1 MRKLVYDF
9 LVGLEPATGI
19 GSGSIF
25 ERSSLVD
32 GRPATPPFLIYT
44 LTTEAADVRMPATS
58 TMEIWVYD
66 ELGSYVRVD
75 SILRA
80 IRSAFVDMAVLART
94 RTDGSVVRLIQ
105 ADWLGTSADLND
117 DVFRCATRN
126 ATWRL
131 VGSGQ

>member
-1 MRKLVYDF
+1 
-9 LVGLEPATGI
+9 
-19 GSGSIF
+19 
-25 ERSSLVD
+25 
-32 GRPATPPFLIYT
+32 
-44 LTTEAADVRMPATS
+44 
-58 TMEIWVYD
+58 MEIWVYD